1 MLLYFSGMLGI
12 QNILKDKKVYFKV
25 TAYFPDDFGVLKS
38 VHLQP
43 VDLLAVER
51 IGDSLEIDT

>member
-1 MLLYFSGMLGI
+1 MIGI